1 MQRGDKSPCHRR
13 RHPHPRLFPYPL
25 RVTRVGWQSP
35 PVDYAGFPPLSNFGQ
50 NEAGIQQRDRD
61 PNVVRAAGPWSEP
74 QLGGGGLK
82 GYDSKILLLTCF
94 EFVSTCPL
102 TSPPKQQKTNKPEIN
117 PHIPNQP
124 TNPSHKL
131 LWTD

>member
-1 MQRGDKSPCHRR
+1 MWFVR
-13 RHPHPRLFPYPL
+13 
-25 RVTRVGWQSP
+25 
-35 PVDYAGFPPLSNFGQ
+35 PVLGQ
-50 NEAGIQQRDRD
+50 NRS
-61 PNVVRAAGPWSEP
+61 W
-74 QLGGGGLK
+74 GGGGLK